1 MKELKGKV
9 AIVTGGNKGIGR
21 AISLC
26 FAEKGANIAI
36 FARDKKAAEEV
47 IKEINRKDSESI
59 FLKTDITKIDEV
71 KKSVTKVF
79 ERFGRIDMLINNAS
93 VFKQTN
99 FEDITE
105 FELDNIIKTNFKG
118 VFLLTQEV
126 FKHMKQQKSGKII
139 NITSVAAK
147 LGSARAVHYAST
159 KAAQVSFTKSIAK
172 LGGPYNINVNAVAP
186 GFIETDM
193 IKDMLIERREDIEAS
208 IPFAKVGT
216 PDDVAGL
223 VLFLASNNA
232 NYITGQTICVD
243 GGFCM
248 I

>member
-1 MKELKGKV
+1 MNILKNKV
-9 AIVTGGNKGIGR
+9 TLITGASRGIG
-21 AISLC
+21 
-26 FAEKGANIAI
+26 FATAKSFEKEGAQLALT
-36 FARDKKAAEEV
+36 ARKNLEILKEFKSANAYKLDLLDQTV
-47 IKEINRKDSESI
+47 IQDLI
-59 FLKTDITKIDEV
+59 
-71 KKSVTKVF
+71 KSVV
-79 ERFGRIDMLINNAS
+79 RDFGRIDVLVNNAS

-99 FEDITE
+99 FEDITA
-105 FELDNIIKTNFKG
+105 FELNNIIKANFEG

-139 NITSVAAK
+139 NITSVAAQ
-147 LGSARAVHYAST
+147 LGSGRAAHYASA

-172 LGGPYNINVNAVAP
+172 LGGSYNINVNAVAP

-193 IKDMLIERREDIEAS
+193 IESMLRDRREDIEAS
-208 IPFAKVGT
+208 IPLAKVGT

-223 VLFLASNNA
+223 VVFLASNNS